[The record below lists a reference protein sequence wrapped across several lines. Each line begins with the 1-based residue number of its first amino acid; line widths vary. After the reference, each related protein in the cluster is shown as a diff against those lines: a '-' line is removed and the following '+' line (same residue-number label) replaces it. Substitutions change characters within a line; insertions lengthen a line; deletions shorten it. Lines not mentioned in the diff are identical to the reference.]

1 MEKKTQSGNTISDKD
16 IEFLQKNLKMVMPSE
31 RTISDKDKKTL
42 MDIYG
47 KVKKTKLKD
56 PASGPRMKDGG
67 LLEAIKKVKAKD
79 ESTRFSTGGIV
90 DFKGI
95 F

>member
-1 MEKKTQSGNTISDKD
+1 MEKKTQSGN
-16 IEFLQKNLKMVMPSE
+16 
-31 RTISDKDKKTL
+31 TISDKDKKTL

-47 KVKKTKLKD
+47 KVKRKKTKLKD
-56 PASGPRMKDGG
+56 PADTSRFKDGG

>member
-31 RTISDKDKKTL
+31 KTISDKDKKTL

-56 PASGPRMKDGG
+56 PWFRSR
-67 LLEAIKKVKAKD
+67 
-79 ESTRFSTGGIV
+79 
-90 DFKGI
+90 I